1 GSISTRMPMSDPGN
15 AVPRATDPN
24 NFGLVAPYRSRSTWN
39 LSRRASMS
47 SRRASVSGVMMVSD
61 MPSGYRPQ
69 HDFDIGELHVKPE
82 LNHVPVRNNVAN
94 HTLGKHGR
102 PQRRNHASITPLVSC
117 VHDVPTTSPA
127 VIHRAATCSSE
138 TSFTTRSANG
148 TDTVSCRVSLPEA
161 DL

>member
-1 GSISTRMPMSDPGN
+1 PGK
-15 AVPRATDPN
+15 AVPRGQHPN
-24 NFGLVAPYRSRSTWN
+24 NFGLDPPSRSRSTWDF
-39 LSRRASMS
+39 SRRASMS
-47 SRRASVSGVMMVSD
+47 SRRASVSRVMMVSVT
-61 MPSGYRPQ
+61 PSGYRPQ

-82 LNHVPVRNNVAN
+82 LHRVPARNNVSN

-102 PQRRNHASITPLVSC
+102 PQRRNHASITPLVSG

-138 TSFTTRSANG
+138 SFTTRSANG
-148 TDTVSCRVSLPEA
+148 TDTGSCRVSLPEA